1 MRTFQASAFKSIPV
15 IFLVCWVF
23 VAGTCKKN
31 SDAKTMT
38 KNLALLEKTWLH
50 SHEES
55 RGDTMVFRPNTFD
68 FPPSRG
74 RIGFKMD
81 ADGTFHQ
88 FDIAPTDGLEEH
100 QGRWVMPDEKH
111 LNVTFPDKK
120 STDFSAQ
127 IISMTPEMMKV
138 IRTFKY

>member
-1 MRTFQASAFKSIPV
+1 MRTTPFTSFKTIPGILLLC
-15 IFLVCWVF
+15 IFLL
-23 VAGTCKKN
+23 AGTCKKKT
-31 SDAKTMT
+31 DAKTMT
-38 KNLALLEKTWLH
+38 QNLALVEKTWLH

-55 RGDTMVFRPNTFD
+55 RGDTLVFRPNTYD

-100 QGRWVMPDEKH
+100 PGHWEMRGEKIMT
-111 LNVTFPDKK
+111 VTFPDKK
-120 STDFSAQ
+120 STDFTAE
-127 IISMTPEMMKV
+127 IISMTPEMLKV
-138 IRTFKY
+138 KKTFKQ